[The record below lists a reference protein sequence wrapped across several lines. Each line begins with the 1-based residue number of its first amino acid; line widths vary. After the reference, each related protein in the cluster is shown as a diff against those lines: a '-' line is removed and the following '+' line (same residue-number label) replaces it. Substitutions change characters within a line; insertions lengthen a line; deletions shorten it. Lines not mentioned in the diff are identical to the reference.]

1 MNAFG
6 RPAHRHGYRM
16 CGLGDGETMRR
27 PPSMTAQSGAA
38 AGTAKASVIELAVLA
53 ALCPLAG
60 IGAGLAFESA
70 LVGLAVAGIAVAA
83 YAVAIHSGPWA
94 GNLRKESA
102 RLSVTDIS
110 TRRREA
116 SGQAERGG
124 EGEKQ
129 APPEPE
135 DVAVAVKSAAPERV
149 VPFRMPS
156 VRL

>member
-1 MNAFG
+1 
-6 RPAHRHGYRM
+6 
-16 CGLGDGETMRR
+16 
-27 PPSMTAQSGAA
+27 MTAQSGAA

-70 LVGLAVAGIAVAA
+70 LVGLAVAGIGLVALAA

-124 EGEKQ
+124 EGAKQ